1 VSEDRYGLPVTTT
14 SEAALGSYC
23 EALDL
28 ALAQRDGAR
37 QLLSQALETDDSF
50 ALAWALL
57 GLQQRV
63 AGDLA
68 GGNQSIERAVSH
80 GAHCTER
87 ERSHLGVLE
96 RFAFSVE
103 TAETAIQEHL
113 AVWPRDAVIVMQAHL
128 FYNIMDARAD
138 RDSRMLAVDE
148 RVAPAYGDDW
158 FMLGELAFAAE
169 ENGEY
174 SRARDLAEHSLAG
187 NPMNAMAAHPLAH
200 VFLETGGVE
209 EGTSWLRGWL
219 AGWESPSVFAC
230 HLIWHLALFRL
241 AVGDLADVTSL
252 LGDVIGYCGRS
263 IGALSD
269 GSSLSWRLKLDGYD
283 TDLPWTELVALPD
296 RPGFTFGNAHRALA
310 LAGQEDIDGLLSHS
324 ELLEGL
330 AASGHPTAGDCAEF
344 TRALRFLTGSDPG
357 EAADRLVKL
366 LPRFRNFG
374 GSHAQT
380 EVFQDTA
387 IAALEMSGRRE
398 RAADL
403 LTARLA
409 RRRSGRD
416 ERWLAR
422 LGRATKS

>member
-1 VSEDRYGLPVTTT
+1 
-14 SEAALGSYC
+14 LGSYC

-37 QLLSQALETDDSF
+37 QLLGQALESDESF

-57 GLQQRV
+57 GLQQRG
-63 AGDLA
+63 AGDIA
-68 GGNQSIERAVSH
+68 GGNESIKRAARY
-80 GAHCTER
+80 GTHCTER

-96 RFAFSVE
+96 RFALASD

-113 AVWPRDAVIVMQAHL
+113 ARWPRDALIVMQAHY
-128 FYNIMDARAD
+128 FYNIMDSRPN
-138 RDSRMLAVDE
+138 RDTRMLATDE
-148 RVAPAYGDDW
+148 RVAPAYGADW

-169 ENGEY
+169 ENGHY
-174 SRARDLAEHSLAG
+174 SRARDLAEQSLAE

-200 VFLETGGVE
+200 VFLETGSVE
-209 EGTSWLRGWL
+209 EGTRWLQGWL
-219 AGWESPSVFAC
+219 AGWDRPSVFAC
-230 HLIWHLALFRL
+230 HLTWHLALFRL

-263 IGALSD
+263 TGALTD

-283 TDLPWTELVALPD
+283 TDLPWPQLVTLPD

-310 LAGQEDIDGLLSHS
+310 LAGQGDTDGLVSYS
-324 ELLEGL
+324 DLLKGL
-330 AASGHPTAGDCAEF
+330 AASGHPSAGDCAEF
-344 TRALRFLTGSDPG
+344 TRALRDLIGGDPG
-357 EAADRLVKL
+357 PAADRLMKL
-366 LPRFRNFG
+366 LSRFRNFG

-380 EVFQDTA
+380 EVFEDTTM
-387 IAALEMSGRRE
+387 AALEMSGRRGQ
-398 RAADL
+398 AADL

-416 ERWLAR
+416 ERWMAR
-422 LGRATKS
+422 LRSGSQD